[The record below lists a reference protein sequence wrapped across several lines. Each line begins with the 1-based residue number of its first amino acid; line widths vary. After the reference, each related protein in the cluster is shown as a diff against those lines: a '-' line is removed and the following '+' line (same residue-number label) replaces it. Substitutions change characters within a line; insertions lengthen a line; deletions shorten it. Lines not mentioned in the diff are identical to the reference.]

1 MIFILTLFILA
12 IVALFIFRST
22 NQSTP
27 GPKSEQFQKLQNSY
41 LSVYYLAT
49 FADWLQGPY
58 VYKLYSDYGFE
69 EEDIAVLYIVGFASS
84 SICGTFV
91 GHFADRYGRKML
103 CASYGIIYSIC
114 CVTKIS
120 SNFYVLFVGRIC
132 GGISTS
138 ILFSTFEAWYINEHM
153 NHFNLPPEW
162 LNMTFSKAGFYT
174 GLLAIIAGIVSQL
187 VAENLNLGASSPFL
201 LAVPF
206 LFVCTYI
213 IITKWSEHTTF
224 THSSS
229 NLRIFS
235 PLRLIFFK
243 DRSLLLLGLCQSLFE
258 AVMYTF
264 IFSWTPI
271 ISDLDPPLG
280 IVFSSFMLSFMIGS
294 KIYALMVFKHY
305 QPQNILT
312 MTSSV
317 SFFSLTTVGIIIMI
331 IIKGNQAGT
340 LEYSEQAVLTWICF
354 LCFIVFEFCV
364 GVYIPVIGYL
374 KGRVVPEEYRASV
387 SNWFRVPMN
396 IFTCFSLT
404 LNQYSGSEMVTES
417 PTISSLKKFE
427 LIYILCSVFLLITA
441 VSSHVFSKTYTNR
454 MSKEESHFVKVVNAH
469 DSEESEPV
477 PEKAVHA

>member
-1 MIFILTLFILA
+1 MIFILTMFVLI
-12 IVALFIFRST
+12 ITALSIFRKT
-22 NQSTP
+22 NQSTSS
-27 GPKSEQFQKLQNSY
+27 PKNDQFEILQKSY
-41 LSVYYLAT
+41 LIVYYLAT

-58 VYKLYSDYGFE
+58 VYKLYSDYGYE
-69 EEDIAVLYIVGFASS
+69 EEDIAFLYIAGFASS
-84 SICGTFV
+84 SISGMFV
-91 GHFADRYGRKML
+91 GHFADRYGRKIL

-114 CVTKIS
+114 CVTKITS
-120 SNFYVLFVGRIC
+120 DFYVLFIGRIC

-153 NHFNLPPEW
+153 NHYNLPPEW
-162 LNMTFSKAGFYT
+162 LNITFSKAGFYT
-174 GLLAIIAGIVSQL
+174 GLLAIIAGVVSQL
-187 VAENLNLGASSPFL
+187 CADSLNLGAMSPFL

-206 LFVCTYI
+206 LFLSTYI
-213 IITKWSEHTTF
+213 IITKWSEHTSF
-224 THSSS
+224 THSNS
-229 NLRIFS
+229 NLKIFS
-235 PLRLIFFK
+235 PLHLIFCK

-271 ISDLDPPLG
+271 IEDLDPPLG

-294 KIYALMVFKHY
+294 KFYALMVSKHF

-312 MTSSV
+312 ALSSV
-317 SFFSLTTVGIIIMI
+317 SFFSLSTVGVIMMI
-331 IIKGNQAGT
+331 IINGNKTAIH
-340 LEYSEQAVLTWICF
+340 YSNQIILTEICF

-364 GVYIPVIGYL
+364 GMYIPAIGYL

-404 LNQYSGSEMVTES
+404 FNQYSKSQVTTETRTVS
-417 PTISSLKKFE
+417 RMKKFE

-441 VSSHVFSKTYTNR
+441 FSSHLFSKKYTIR
-454 MSKEESHFVKVVNAH
+454 MSKDETPIVKVMSAQK
-469 DSEESEPV
+469 SEESGLD
-477 PEKAVHA
+477 EKIVHTS

>member
-1 MIFILTLFILA
+1 MIFILTLFVLVSA
-12 IVALFIFRST
+12 ALFIFKQT
-22 NQSTP
+22 NQSAP
-27 GPKSEQFQKLQNSY
+27 SPKNDQFEKLQKSY
-41 LSVYYLAT
+41 LTVYFLAT
-49 FADWLQGPY
+49 FSDWLQGPY
-58 VYKLYSDYGFE
+58 VYKLYSDYGYE
-69 EEDIAVLYIVGFASS
+69 EEDIAFLYIAGFASS
-84 SICGTFV
+84 SFCGMFV

-114 CVTKIS
+114 CVTKITS
-120 SNFYVLFVGRIC
+120 DFYVLFIGRIC

-153 NHFNLPPEW
+153 NHYNLPPEW
-162 LNMTFSKAGFYT
+162 LNITFSKAGFFT

-187 VAENLNLGASSPFL
+187 CAENLNLGPMSPFL

-206 LFVCTYI
+206 LFLSTYI

-224 THSSS
+224 THSNS
-229 NLRIFS
+229 NLKIFS
-235 PLRLIFFK
+235 PLHLIFCK

-280 IVFSSFMLSFMIGS
+280 LVFSSFMLSFMIGS
-294 KIYALMVFKHY
+294 NVYALMVSRHF

-312 MTSSV
+312 VLSSV
-317 SFFSLTTVGIIIMI
+317 SFFCLSTVGVIIMI
-331 IIKGNQAGT
+331 IINGNETAT
-340 LEYSEQAVLTWICF
+340 LQYSSQVILTEICF

-364 GVYIPVIGYL
+364 GVYIPLIGYL

-396 IFTCFSLT
+396 IFTCLSLT
-404 LNQYSGSEMVTES
+404 FNRYSKSEMSTDS

-427 LIYILCSVFLLITA
+427 LIYVLCSMFLLITTL
-441 VSSHVFSKTYTNR
+441 SSYLFSKKYTSR
-454 MSKEESHFVKVVNAH
+454 MSKEASPIVKVVSAQS
-469 DSEESEPV
+469 SEESV
-477 PEKAVHA
+477 PEKIVHAS

>member
-1 MIFILTLFILA
+1 MIFVFTLFVL
-12 IVALFIFRST
+12 VTVTVFIFRST
-22 NQSTP
+22 NQSAP
-27 GPKSEQFQKLQNSY
+27 SPKCEQFQKLQKSY

-49 FADWLQGPY
+49 FSDWLQGPY
-58 VYKLYSDYGFE
+58 VYKLYSDYGFK
-69 EEDIAVLYIVGFASS
+69 EEDIAILYIVGFASS
-84 SICGTFV
+84 SICGMFI

-103 CASYGIIYSIC
+103 CASYGIIYSVC

-120 SNFYVLFVGRIC
+120 SNFYVLFIGRIC

-162 LNMTFSKAGFYT
+162 LNMTFSKAGFCT
-174 GLLAIIAGIVSQL
+174 GFLAIIAGIVSQL
-187 VAENLNLGASSPFL
+187 SAENLNLGPTSPFL

-206 LFVCTYI
+206 LFMCTYL

-229 NLRIFS
+229 NLSIFS
-235 PLRLIFFK
+235 PLHLIFCK

-264 IFSWTPI
+264 IFSWTPV

-280 IVFSSFMLSFMIGS
+280 LVFSSFMLSFMIGS
-294 KIYALMVFKHY
+294 KIYALMILKHY

-312 MTSSV
+312 MSSSV
-317 SFFSLTTVGIIIMI
+317 SFFSLSTVGIIIMVI
-331 IIKGNQAGT
+331 INDNQAGT
-340 LEYSEQAVLTWICF
+340 LEHSKQVVLTGICF

-374 KGRVVPEEYRASV
+374 KGRVVPEEYRASI

-404 LNQYSGSEMVTES
+404 LNQYSKSEMVTES
-417 PTISSLKKFE
+417 PAVSRLKKFE

-441 VSSHVFSKTYTNR
+441 FSSHVFSKKYTSR
-454 MSKEESHFVKVVNAH
+454 MSKDESHLAKVITTH
-469 DSEESEPV
+469 DSEETV
-477 PEKAVHA
+477 PEKAAHS